1 MLVDI
6 SGKMYN
12 FNPDILIVS
21 VETKSSDTMFPVNV
35 NRNATCI
42 THTYAIKVSSSFS
55 MTRVNESLFVS

>member
-1 MLVDI
+1 
-6 SGKMYN
+6 MYN

-21 VETKSSDTMFPVNV
+21 VETKSSDTMFPV

>member
-1 MLVDI
+1 MLLDI

-21 VETKSSDTMFPVNV
+21 VETKSSDTMFPVN
-35 NRNATCI
+35 RNATCI
-42 THTYAIKVSSSFS
+42 THTYAIKVSSLFS